1 MNQKEQ
7 ILKIAKDLSSL
18 GVKPGDVLFTHSS
31 LSSMGKVEGGCET
44 VIRGMEEAV
53 GGEGI
58 RQPPDVLRVK
68 TGVEYPQGIVPLW
81 IAVFLQ

>member
-7 ILKIAKDLSSL
+7 ILKIAEDLSSL

-44 VIRGMEEAV
+44 GIRGMEEPSEAK
-53 GGEGI
+53 ERCCSRRLPSTYAQSRRI
-58 RQPPDVLRVK
+58 TFPMKIP
-68 TGVEYPQGIVPLW
+68 
-81 IAVFLQ
+81 AAA

>member
-7 ILKIAKDLSSL
+7 ILKIAEDLSSL

-53 GGEGI
+53 GGEGGPRHGGKRPPGRI
-58 RQPPDVLRVK
+58 RRS
-68 TGVEYPQGIVPLW
+68 
-81 IAVFLQ
+81 A

>member
-7 ILKIAKDLSSL
+7 ILKIAEDLSSL

-44 VIRGMEEAV
+44 VIRGME
-53 GGEGI
+53 
-58 RQPPDVLRVK
+58 
-68 TGVEYPQGIVPLW
+68 
-81 IAVFLQ
+81 